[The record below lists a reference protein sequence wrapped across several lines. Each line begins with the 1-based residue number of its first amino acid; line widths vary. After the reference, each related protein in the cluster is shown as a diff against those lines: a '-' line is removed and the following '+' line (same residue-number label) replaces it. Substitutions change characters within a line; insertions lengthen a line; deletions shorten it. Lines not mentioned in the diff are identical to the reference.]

1 MALTE
6 AASSE
11 SHDTAAAV
19 DDAATPVAGVARIGG
34 PERILGTGDHA
45 AIGRVFVGVALLFGV
60 VDLVV
65 SALVN
70 FDAAA
75 YDSATGEG
83 FLKADVALRLGLN
96 HQLGLLLCCVL
107 PLVLGLGLIIVPRQ
121 LGAAAIAFPRA
132 AALSL
137 WTWLLA
143 SILFIV
149 AVIFDGSYGGADAK
163 FSRLGNVATGAMLV
177 ALCIGAVCVAVTV
190 LTFRPAGM
198 GLGDVPFF
206 SFAMLVTSSVWVLSL
221 PAALAQ
227 IILGHIIRPSAE
239 DLVRTYDNFSWLLRQ
254 PSIYVALIPLL
265 GIAAD
270 VVATSTGARQRFRA
284 IVLADIGF
292 AGLLS
297 FGAWAQSDVARG
309 TLIWVLLSAAFAL
322 PLLGVLGAI
331 GDTLNSNKPKFI
343 APLGFAIVSVL
354 LGLLAALVG
363 LLESI
368 DSVGKGQL
376 IGFGTPALDT
386 GQLYL
391 VIGAA
396 LTAGVGGAVYW
407 AKQTF
412 GGQLPDALCKGL
424 APLALVGTALWGLS
438 HVVLG
443 LVQASDSTVDARAFA
458 GISGAGALMVGLVA
472 FSVLGAGI
480 MIGIDSLR
488 GDELLSDPWGGGGTL
503 EWAPVDAVPTS
514 VESPYPLLDSK
525 GGE

>member
-11 SHDTAAAV
+11 TDDTASAV
-19 DDAATPVAGVARIGG
+19 DVATPVTGAIRSGG
-34 PERILGTGDHA
+34 PERILGSGDHA
-45 AIGRVFVGVALLFGV
+45 AIGRVFVGVALLFGLI
-60 VDLVV
+60 DLVA

-75 YDSATGEG
+75 YDAGTGEG
-83 FLKADVALRLGLN
+83 FLKAEVALRLGLN

-137 WTWLLA
+137 WTWLLS
-143 SILFIV
+143 SILFVV

-163 FSRLGNVATGAMLV
+163 FARLGNVATGAMLV
-177 ALCIGAVCVAVTV
+177 ALCIGAVCLAVTV

-227 IILGHIIRPSAE
+227 VILGHIIRPSAE

-265 GIAAD
+265 GLTAD
-270 VVATSTGARQRFRA
+270 VVSTATGARQRFRA
-284 IVLADIGF
+284 VVLANIGL

-309 TLIWVLLSAAFAL
+309 TLVWVVLSAAFSL

-343 APLGFAIVSVL
+343 APLGYAIVSLL

-368 DSVGKGQL
+368 DSIGKGQL
-376 IGFGTPALDT
+376 IGFGTKALDT

-391 VIGAA
+391 VIGAT
-396 LTAGVGGAVYW
+396 LTAGIGGAIYW
-407 AKQTF
+407 AKQSV
-412 GGQLPDALCKGL
+412 GGQLPDAVSKGL
-424 APLALVGTALWGLS
+424 APIALVGTALWGLS

-443 LVQASDSTVDARAFA
+443 LVQANDSSVDARAFA
-458 GISGAGALMVGLVA
+458 GISGAGALLVA
-472 FSVLGAGI
+472 LVVISALGAGI
-480 MIGIDSLR
+480 KAGIDSSR

-503 EWAPVDAVPTS
+503 EWIDAPAIPTS